1 MKIYIVSKVVF
12 TEINGN
18 EYESKVALK
27 AFNSK
32 EKATAFIC
40 DRVKDD
46 QEEWGPDFIEDERF
60 WSVNEISTLSEGALV
75 GSFSSWCDT
84 VCYAFEEVELV

>member
-27 AFNSK
+27 AFDSK
-32 EKATAFIC
+32 EKGIAFIC
-40 DRVKDD
+40 DRVKNDR
-46 QEEWGPDFIEDERF
+46 EEWGLIPVEDERF
-60 WSVNEISTLSEGALV
+60 WSVNEISTLAEGALV